1 MNKSNIMHRYNL
13 LMDNCQEIVLFF
25 NEAGNIIYYNKKA
38 IEELGYYDDLSNINI
53 ADIFRRCV
61 KIANNQLIIAPRFLN
76 HQGETV
82 AYRKNQTCFPVKLKI
97 SINKGKEFSG
107 ICCAINITDKKDKT
121 KQIYFLKRDLRA
133 AKKIKSEIISNV
145 THELR
150 TPINGIMGLIN
161 NLRDTELTT
170 AQLNIINIMNQ
181 CCLNMN
187 NIISDMLD
195 FSNISNGDIKLDEKC
210 FHFPKFI
217 EDITNRHKCSINKK
231 GLKFLINVSD
241 DIPTWLVGDE
251 LRLGQIVNNLLS
263 NAIKFTS
270 IGQIAMEVAIT
281 DQTNNSVELFF
292 VIMDTG
298 IGIKQ
303 EDIRKIFKSFVQGD
317 GSITRKYGG
326 TGIGLAIC
334 KKLVKAMNGRIN
346 VESDINIGS
355 TFSFS
360 VWLKKAD
367 DNVDDENKDLIN
379 GNINYFGINCLN
391 NDLYQANE
399 KFYVEGINENR
410 SIISDKDVSFLNDS
424 RETSYFIFDKSN
436 KLINDILD
444 LCEKLII
451 CIEMRNW
458 EKAEMIAE
466 QIRNITP
473 KGQKDLDNNIMR
485 LLLSVRKEDYN
496 KSLSILEKITSELNE
511 V

>member
-1 MNKSNIMHRYNL
+1 MEKSNIKRRYRL
-13 LMDNCQEIVLFF
+13 LMDNCQEIILYF
-25 NEAGNIIYYNKKA
+25 NEAGYVIYYNKKA
-38 IEELGYYDDLSNINI
+38 IEELGYYDNFYNINI
-53 ADIFRRCV
+53 ADIFRRIV
-61 KIANNQLIIAPRFLN
+61 KIENNQLIIAPRFLN

-82 AYRKNQTCFPVKLKI
+82 AYRKDQTCFPIKLKI
-97 SINKGKEFSG
+97 SINRSKGFSG

-121 KQIYFLKRDLRA
+121 KQIYYLRRDLKV
-133 AKKIKSEIISNV
+133 AKKIKSEIIANV

-161 NLRDTELTT
+161 NLMDTELTT

-187 NIISDMLD
+187 NIINDLLD
-195 FSNISNGDIKLDEKC
+195 FSELSTGDIKLEESC
-210 FHFPKFI
+210 FHFPNFI
-217 EDITNRHKCSINKK
+217 DKIINRHKCNINKK
-231 GLKFLINVSD
+231 GLKFLVNVSD

-251 LRLGQIVNNLLS
+251 LRLSQIVNNLLS
-263 NAIKFTS
+263 NAVKFTS

-281 DQTNNSVELFF
+281 AQTNNSVELFF

-303 EDIRKIFKSFVQGD
+303 EDISRIFQSFIQGD

-326 TGIGLAIC
+326 TGIGLALC
-334 KKLVKAMNGRIN
+334 KRLVKAMNGRIY

-360 VWLKKAD
+360 VWLKKA
-367 DNVDDENKDLIN
+367 NDEPASKNKDLIETN
-379 GNINYFGINCLN
+379 IDYIGINYLKDSLHKSI
-391 NDLYQANE
+391 E
-399 KFYVEGINENR
+399 EFYIEGVCDK
-410 SIISDKDVSFLNDS
+410 SIILNQDVSLLNDS
-424 RETSYFIFDKSN
+424 FDTYSVIYDKPS
-436 KLINDILD
+436 KLKNDILD

-458 EKAEMIAE
+458 EKAESFAE
-466 QIRNITP
+466 QIKKITP
-473 KGQKDLDNNIMR
+473 KGQKDIDSNIMR
-485 LLLSVRKEDYN
+485 LLLSVRKEDYD
-496 KSLSILEKITSELNE
+496 KSLSALEKIINQLNE